1 MGNQSSKIN
10 IQNKKKQDAVIKP
23 STSISTNI
31 GSIASSRRS
40 SITEFFAKRKQS
52 IASIMKREE
61 DIKEHDREQRQVNT
75 QKRFTQV
82 GNT

>member
-1 MGNQSSKIN
+1 M
-10 IQNKKKQDAVIKP
+10 P
-23 STSISTNI
+23 ISTNI